1 MDDGKTSLS
10 DSSSVVMDVEGG
22 LMSFIICYQWSEEL
36 VAFVFVHLLIVCSL
50 PIPMDMQWTEDRVR
64 RQGGCENGFPIT

>member
-64 RQGGCENGFPIT
+64 SEEGVKMVFQ

>member
-1 MDDGKTSLS
+1 
-10 DSSSVVMDVEGG
+10 
-22 LMSFIICYQWSEEL
+22 MSFIICYQWSEEL

-64 RQGGCENGFPIT
+64 SEEGVKMVFQ

>member
-1 MDDGKTSLS
+1 
-10 DSSSVVMDVEGG
+10 
-22 LMSFIICYQWSEEL
+22 MSFIICYQWSEEL

-64 RQGGCENGFPIT
+64 SEEGGGGGGHPAPAKGH